1 MYDAVIISDIH
12 LGSDNCQAKS
22 LTCFLEDIE
31 SETLQTARL
40 ILNGDVFDSID
51 FRRLKKNHWKVLSLI
66 RKLSDR
72 IDIIWLCGNHDASAE
87 LFSNLLGTT
96 VMDEYVLQS
105 GGRDILVLHGHVFD
119 EFLDAHPWISFFS
132 DMAYFLLQRIDRTH
146 RIARFAKKTSK
157 KFLRCA
163 DKIEEQATAYAR
175 KQKCAA
181 VCCGHTHN
189 PVSKHTEDMDYFNS
203 GCWTENPSHYL
214 AVRQGAVELHAFDA
228 MADKRLTEA
237 GSGQV
242 VVPQLPT
249 TMTATAPSNSQ
260 QAPSPA

>member
-1 MYDAVIISDIH
+1 VYDAVIISDIH

-22 LTCFLEDIE
+22 LCSFLEDIE
-31 SETLQTARL
+31 SETVQTSRL

-72 IDIIWLCGNHDASAE
+72 MEIIWLCGNHDASAE

-96 VMDEYVLQS
+96 VMEEYVLHS
-105 GGRDILVLHGHVFD
+105 GGRDILILHGHVFD
-119 EFLDAHPWISFFS
+119 DFLDAHPWISFFS

-175 KQKCAA
+175 KRKCSA

-189 PVSKHTEDMDYFNS
+189 PVSKHTETIAYFNS
-203 GCWTENPSHYL
+203 GCWTEAPSHYL
-214 AVRQGAVELHAFDA
+214 AVRAGVVDLNTFDA
-228 MADKRLTEA
+228 VTAKPLAEVTR
-237 GSGQV
+237 GSAPV
-242 VVPQLPT
+242 EHVPKAL
-249 TMTATAPSNSQ
+249 TAP
-260 QAPSPA
+260 APVSSDNQGTVA